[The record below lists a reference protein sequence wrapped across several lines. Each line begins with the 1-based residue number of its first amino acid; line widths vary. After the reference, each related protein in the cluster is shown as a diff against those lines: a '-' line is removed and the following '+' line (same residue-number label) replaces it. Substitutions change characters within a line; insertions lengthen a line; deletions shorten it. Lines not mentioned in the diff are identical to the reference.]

1 MRYVLLLLSSGTI
14 FAQQPVLYNRG
25 AVNSASLAPA
35 GLPNAAIARGSIFT
49 VFGENLGP
57 AQSPTLAFPLSTTL
71 AGVSVSVTQNG
82 AATAAFPIFVSPGQ
96 INAIMPS
103 TVAAG
108 PATLR
113 LVYQSAKSNAITIQI
128 ANAAPGLFAVSGG
141 GYGPGAF
148 QNFIS
153 SANEPVN
160 SSVVPAAPG
169 QTVVL
174 YGTGLGPVTFPDNVA
189 PTVGNVSTPVAV
201 TIGGQPGNVL
211 YSGRSPCCAGLD
223 QITVTLPG
231 NVPPGCWVPVTVNAG
246 GTVSNTA
253 TLAIAAPGAAACS
266 DPANPLSSLVLTAG
280 TQAFIS
286 LNQVDEIQNVETPTP
301 LAGVQSQLYSR
312 FFTRPA
318 SPYNFDPYESYPP
331 AGSCFIH
338 QTSGDANLSYNLRGA
353 LPAASSLSPQPGQ
366 TYNSNGASESLP
378 TSGAFIAGTLG
389 ATVASTVYGAGLLT
403 SNAKFT
409 VDPGGPNQAVLAI
422 PVESP
427 PAWTRPDAIIA
438 VPRNAPLALSFTP
451 GDPTAPTAIVVY
463 AYAASVN
470 ATVEVECLAAPGAST
485 FTISADNLSNLP
497 PSYQRQDG
505 SYAYLMLGSLG
516 VNKGVA
522 FTNGLAAQGVLINS
536 SWLSQEV
543 VLQ

>member
-1 MRYVLLLLSSGTI
+1 MRYVLLFLCSGAV
-14 FAQQPVLYNRG
+14 FAQQPILYDRG
-25 AVNSASLAPA
+25 AVNAASLAPP
-35 GLPNAAIARGSIFT
+35 GLPNGPIARGSVFA

-57 AQSPTLAFPLSTTL
+57 AQSPTLSFPLSTTL
-71 AGVSVSVTQNG
+71 AGVSLSVTQNG
-82 AATAAFPIFVSPGQ
+82 TTTATFPIFVSPGQ

-113 LVYQSAKSNAITIQI
+113 LIYQSTKSNAITIQI
-128 ANAAPGLFAVSGG
+128 ANATPGLFAVSGG

-148 QNFIS
+148 QNFINE
-153 SANEPVN
+153 ANEPVN
-160 SSVVPAAPG
+160 SSIGPASPG

-189 PTVGNVSTPVAV
+189 PTAGNVSTPVSA
-201 TIGGQPGNVL
+201 TIGGQPVSVL
-211 YSGRSPCCAGLD
+211 YSGRSPCCSGLD

-231 NVPPGCWVPVTVNAG
+231 NVPLGCWVPVTVNAG
-246 GTVSNTA
+246 GVVSNTA
-253 TLAIAAPGAAACS
+253 TLAIAAPGVAACS

-286 LNQVDEIQNVETPTP
+286 LNQVDEIQNVETATP

-318 SPYNFDPYESYPP
+318 SPYNFDPYMSYPP
-331 AGSCFIH
+331 AGSCFVH
-338 QTSGDANLSYNLRGA
+338 QTSGDANVSFSLRGS

-366 TYNSNGASESLP
+366 TYNNGTSESLP

-389 ATVASTVYGAGLLT
+389 ATVGSTVYGAGLLT
-403 SNAKFT
+403 SNATFT
-409 VDPGGPNQAVLAI
+409 VDPGGPNKAVLAI
-422 PVESP
+422 PAETP
-427 PAWTRPDAIIA
+427 PVWRRPSAIIA

-451 GDPTAPTAIVVY
+451 GDPAAPTAIVVY
-463 AYAASVN
+463 AYATSVN
-470 ATVEVECLAAPGAST
+470 GTVEVECLAAQGAST

-497 PSYQRQDG
+497 PSYQLQDG

-516 VNKGVA
+516 VNKGVS
-522 FTNGLAAQGVLINS
+522 FTNELAGQGILINS

>member
-1 MRYVLLLLSSGTI
+1 MRYLLPIVFSGAV
-14 FAQQPVLYNRG
+14 FAQQPILYNRG
-25 AVNSASLAPA
+25 AVNAASLAPP
-35 GLPNAAIARGSIFT
+35 GLPNGPIARGSVFA

-57 AQSPTLAFPLSTTL
+57 AQSPTLSFPLSTTL
-71 AGVSVSVTQNG
+71 AGVSLSVTQNG
-82 AATAAFPIFVSPGQ
+82 TTTATFPIFVSPGQ
-96 INAIMPS
+96 INAVMPS

-113 LVYQSAKSNAITIQI
+113 LVYQSTKSNAISIQI
-128 ANAAPGLFAVSGG
+128 ANAVPGLFAVSGG

-153 SANEPVN
+153 EANEPVN
-160 SSVVPAAPG
+160 SSIAPASPG

-189 PTVGNVSTPVAV
+189 PTAGNVSTPVSA
-201 TIGGQPGNVL
+201 TIGGQPVSVL
-211 YSGRSPCCAGLD
+211 YSGRSPCCSGLD
-223 QITVTLPG
+223 QIVVTLPG
-231 NVPPGCWVPVTVNAG
+231 NVPLGCWVPVTVNAG
-246 GTVSNTA
+246 GVVSNTA

-266 DPANPLSSLVLTAG
+266 DPANPLSRLVLTAG

-318 SPYNFDPYESYPP
+318 SPYNFDPYMSYPP
-331 AGSCFIH
+331 AGSCFVH
-338 QTSGDANLSYNLRGA
+338 QTAGDANVSFGLRGS
-353 LPAASSLSPQPGQ
+353 LPPASSLSPQPNQ
-366 TYNSNGASESLP
+366 TYKNGTSESLP

-389 ATVASTVYGAGLLT
+389 ATVGSTVYGAGLLT
-403 SNAKFT
+403 SNATFT

-422 PVESP
+422 AAETP
-427 PAWTRPDAIIA
+427 PAWTRPNAIIA
-438 VPRNAPLALSFTP
+438 IARNAPLALSFTP
-451 GDPTAPTAIVVY
+451 GDPTAPTVIVVY
-463 AYAASVN
+463 AYATSIN

-497 PSYQRQDG
+497 PSYQLQDG
-505 SYAYLMLGSLG
+505 SYAYVMLGSLG
-516 VNKGVA
+516 VNKGVS
-522 FTNGLAAQGVLINS
+522 FTNELAGQGILINS